1 MKLNGKWGV
10 AREWTDD
17 SLPMARLVCQELG
30 LKGGA
35 LRYGDYYG
43 SGALPPLIMGLNCT
57 GARKLRDC
65 PFSVVAPMDPVD
77 PVGVACKGE
86 RGTALLAAVGRCRA
100 GEIGRGPLSAA
111 FALHTLL
118 PVCTLSIEIEKNNA
132 FSPVGS
138 QSIEE
143 VRLAE
148 GPTSREGRVEVKM
161 RGRCATGNAGSRALP
176 RHVRVY
182 RVCWACWR
190 AELLHPPCFC
200 LSNDNAGSTVVDR
213 SICRSTVHA

>member
-1 MKLNGKWGV
+1 MWVGRKWRPICEDRAPYVQAVGVGKVVCRQLGLRGGAERYRMYANSSMPAVATVACTGKEKALLACSLNQPTSADSERGLCKTHLAVACAGVADNIVDVRLENGSTPYEGRLEVKLNGKWGV

-77 PVGVACKGE
+77 PS
-86 RGTALLAAVGRCRA
+86 AL
-100 GEIGRGPLSAA
+100 
-111 FALHTLL
+111 
-118 PVCTLSIEIEKNNA
+118 
-132 FSPVGS
+132 
-138 QSIEE
+138 
-143 VRLAE
+143 
-148 GPTSREGRVEVKM
+148 
-161 RGRCATGNAGSRALP
+161 
-176 RHVRVY
+176 
-182 RVCWACWR
+182 
-190 AELLHPPCFC
+190 
-200 LSNDNAGSTVVDR
+200 
-213 SICRSTVHA
+213 